1 MDTTD
6 ARSQLDHCS
15 TQRSEVYDTVAY
27 MSIPATIFLLPFA
40 MFLEKPVPGQWPEV
54 FGTEDATD
62 WQILRQVM
70 HIAPGTFSL
79 FVLSGVSG
87 SPTCRGAWETLRM
100 EGSCLWKGR
109 LVFKLLAL
117 GEPFRVLPRY
127 NIVQFSIVHT
137 LSPRGSQATQD
148 AAGEVC
154 HRLWREL

>member
-87 SPTCRGAWETLRM
+87 PSELRAWLFEVSGSPSCRGAWEKLRM
-100 EGSCLWKGR
+100 EGSWR
-109 LVFKLLAL
+109 AL
-117 GEPFRVLPRY
+117 PSPSE
-127 NIVQFSIVHT
+127 VQHCPVQHRAHPVT
-137 LSPRGSQATQD
+137 
-148 AAGEVC
+148 AGIPS
-154 HRLWREL
+154 HARRRW

>member
-1 MDTTD
+1 METTD
-6 ARSQLDHCS
+6 ARSQLDHN

-87 SPTCRGAWETLRM
+87 PSELRAWLFEVSGSPSCRGAWA
-100 EGSCLWKGR
+100 S
-109 LVFKLLAL
+109 L
-117 GEPFRVLPRY
+117 GFRR
-127 NIVQFSIVHT
+127 S
-137 LSPRGSQATQD
+137 SACSA
-148 AAGEVC
+148 
-154 HRLWREL
+154 